1 MFLIVIAAVILLYG
15 FVVVIGAPYV
25 PTLTQQ
31 QADALDL
38 LALKKGQTVLDLGSG
53 DGRFLRAAALSGYKA
68 VGIEANPLLVLI
80 AYAVCWRQ
88 RRNVTIIWGNMW
100 QKQWP
105 ATDGIYVFLHSRFM
119 QKLDNKVIQQ
129 YHGKNIKLVSYAF
142 KIPSKKIV
150 KKHSGMY
157 LYFY

>member
-1 MFLIVIAAVILLYG
+1 
-15 FVVVIGAPYV
+15 
-25 PTLTQQ
+25 
-31 QADALDL
+31 
-38 LALKKGQTVLDLGSG
+38 
-53 DGRFLRAAALSGYKA
+53 
-68 VGIEANPLLVLI
+68 

-157 LYFY
+157 LYHY